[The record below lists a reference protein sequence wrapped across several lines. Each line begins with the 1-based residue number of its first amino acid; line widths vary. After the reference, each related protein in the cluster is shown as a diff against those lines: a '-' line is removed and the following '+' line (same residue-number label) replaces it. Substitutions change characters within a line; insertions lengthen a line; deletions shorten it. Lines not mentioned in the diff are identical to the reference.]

1 MMAAS
6 LNLPARF
13 REFVQRHALIAQR
26 DRVIVAVSGG
36 IDSAVLLHLLAGERK
51 RWRIDLIVAH
61 FNHRLRGAE
70 ADADE
75 AFARQLAA
83 RYGLPFAAGRAGVG
97 AIAASGRSGI
107 EEAARALRYSFL
119 EDLLGTHSCTRI
131 ATGHNAD
138 DNAETVLFHL
148 FRGSGLRG
156 LAGIPVSRNNG
167 IIIRPLL
174 FAARTEI
181 AAYAEASGVRF
192 REDASNAS
200 DDHTRNI
207 IRHHI
212 LPVVRERIQPDVAHT
227 ILRTSA
233 LLRDVDALVTGI
245 ARTGLDKPLTRRAG
259 EEVLLPLSLL
269 SLHPDAVQ
277 SAMIHEALTLTTG
290 SRPGF
295 ETIRQVLSLRTAR
308 TGAIV
313 RVQNGWAVS
322 RIHAALRIGRV
333 PDTAPFALPV
343 TCNVPLSV
351 PGGRFLCE
359 AVDRTVYTA
368 QPRPAGEYVDAQRTG
383 STGLTLRSWRRG
395 DRFMPLGMHR
405 RKKLS
410 DFFVDA
416 GIPVHEKYRYPL
428 LIAADGTIVW
438 VCGSRIDERFKI
450 TDGTTTVLR
459 LQFQRESEEK
469 HGEKPHRQR

>member
-13 REFVQRHALIAQR
+13 REFVQRNALIAQR

-51 RWRIDLIVAH
+51 RWRMDLLVAH

-83 RYGLPFAAGRAGVG
+83 QYGLPFEAGRADVG
-97 AIAASGRSGI
+97 AIAASRGSGI

-119 EDLLGTHSCTRI
+119 EDLLATHSCTRI

-156 LAGIPVSRNNG
+156 LAGIPLSRNNG

-174 FAARTEI
+174 FASRSEI
-181 AAYAEASGVRF
+181 AAYGKKAGVRF
-192 REDASNAS
+192 REDTSNAS

-212 LPVVRERIQPDVAHT
+212 LPVVRDRIQPDIAHT
-227 ILRTSA
+227 VLRTSA
-233 LLRDVDALVTGI
+233 LLRDVDTLVTDI
-245 ARTGLDKPLTRRAG
+245 ARTGLDKPLTRRTG

-269 SLHPDAVQ
+269 SIQPDAVQ
-277 SAMIHEALTLTTG
+277 SAMIVEALSLTTG
-290 SRPGF
+290 SRPGY
-295 ETIRQVLSLRTAR
+295 ETIRQILSLCNAR
-308 TGAIV
+308 AGATV
-313 RVQNGWAVS
+313 HVQNGWAVS
-322 RIHAALRIGRV
+322 RIHAALRIGRL
-333 PDTAPFALPV
+333 PDTAPYALPV
-343 TCNVPLSV
+343 ECNVPLSV
-351 PGGRFLCE
+351 PGGRFVCE
-359 AVDRTVYTA
+359 VGDRVLYDA
-368 QPRPAGEYVDAQRTG
+368 RPRPAGEYVDADRAG

-410 DFFVDA
+410 DFFVDTGVPA
-416 GIPVHEKYRYPL
+416 HEKYRHPL
-428 LIAADGTIVW
+428 LTTADGTIVW

-450 TDGTTTVLR
+450 TDSTTTVLR
-459 LQFQRESEEK
+459 LQFQRESEQT